1 MERFGRLIALSLLVI
16 AMAMQGLAPARAATM
31 RLDAFGQPICS
42 GDGVRAPSDDRKAP
56 LHQSHDCCAS
66 ACAQA
71 FAAIAP
77 TADSGVAVAWPA
89 EAQARYAADLASLGP
104 RGPPDRPP
112 VARGPPTHA

>member
-1 MERFGRLIALSLLVI
+1 MIALSLLVV
-16 AMAMQGLAPARAATM
+16 AMAMQGLSPARAASM

-42 GDGVRAPSDDRKAP
+42 GDGVQSPSDDRKAP
-56 LHQSHDCCAS
+56 LHQTHDCCAA

-77 TADSGVAVAWPA
+77 MQDSGVAIAWPT
-89 EAQARYAADLASLGP
+89 QARTRYAAGRHSLGP

-112 VARGPPTHA
+112 VARGPPTLA